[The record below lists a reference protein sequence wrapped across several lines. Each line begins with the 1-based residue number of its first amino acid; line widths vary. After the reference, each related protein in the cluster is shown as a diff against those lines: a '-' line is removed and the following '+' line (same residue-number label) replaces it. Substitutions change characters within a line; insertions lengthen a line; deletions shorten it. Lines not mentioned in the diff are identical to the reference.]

1 MRYRDEVKRDQK
13 ERCQQLLICVH
24 LPLGLSLSLP
34 SKLALAKHYGIV
46 CRIQPRQVFTGRDR
60 ERKERKGPF
69 SFWHL
74 TRADHTQNGCVCVWC
89 VWREREKK
97 KWGAVYAGLWARRV
111 PRAANE

>member
-13 ERCQQLLICVH
+13 ERSQQLLICVH

-34 SKLALAKHYGIV
+34 FKLALAKHYGIV

-60 ERKERKGPF
+60 EKRKERKGPF

-89 VWREREKK
+89 VWREREKM
-97 KWGAVYAGLWARRV
+97 GRCVRGTVGEESPAGSQ
-111 PRAANE
+111 